1 MFRDAGATSIWTDG
15 LDRIYTVLDCMGLGI
30 LNLQIGLDWIGILL
44 FHCNL
49 YWISF
54 GLVSLDRDVNPFL
67 GLGVGLRLLLL
78 FYAVYS

>member
-1 MFRDAGATSIWTDG
+1 MFRDTGATSIWTDG
-15 LDRIYTVLDCMGLGI
+15 LDRIYTVLDCMGLDI

-49 YWISF
+49 YSF
-54 GLVSLDRDVNPFL
+54 GLVSLDRDLNPFL